1 MKIYR
6 LNDYQIIEPV
16 SGRSTTMKKTLKRI
30 LTDGIF
36 STVTLITAAFITLI
50 ANRIFDTHLELSSRF
65 AMNLISLKLSRI
77 AVPIL
82 VFALAEIM
90 RRSEKKISIV
100 IAAYLSGIAYGVA
113 YVLYCA
119 VSKVEILFWEDNIF
133 GIFFW
138 TSLFIYIISRVS
150 CAMKAKDKKS
160 VLTYMLVLITALIIS
175 VATAV
180 FYIEP
185 DIIVIPD
192 SISIIIKNAA
202 RVLFMSPLVSRRGVG
217 MVIMGVLFY
226 LVRDRKYQCLVYLA
240 FCAFSLVGALYGV
253 NGYWHD
259 SYQYYMIL
267 ALPLIF
273 LYRKEHA

>member
-1 MKIYR
+1 
-6 LNDYQIIEPV
+6 
-16 SGRSTTMKKTLKRI
+16 
-30 LTDGIF
+30 
-36 STVTLITAAFITLI
+36 
-50 ANRIFDTHLELSSRF
+50 
-65 AMNLISLKLSRI
+65 MNLISLKLSRI
-77 AVPIL
+77 AVPLL

-90 RRSEKKISIV
+90 RRSEKKIRIV

-192 SISIIIKNAA
+192 SISMDIIKNAA

-217 MVIMGVLFY
+217 MVIMGLLFY
-226 LVRDRKYQCLVYLA
+226 LVRDRNYQCLV
-240 FCAFSLVGALYGV
+240 
-253 NGYWHD
+253 
-259 SYQYYMIL
+259 
-267 ALPLIF
+267 
-273 LYRKEHA
+273 

>member
-1 MKIYR
+1 
-6 LNDYQIIEPV
+6 
-16 SGRSTTMKKTLKRI
+16 MKKTLTR
-30 LTDGIF
+30 IF
-36 STVTLITAAFITLI
+36 SDGVFSTMTLITVAFITLI
-50 ANRIFDTHLELSSRF
+50 ANGIFDRHLEFSNRF

-77 AVPIL
+77 AVPLL
-82 VFALAEIM
+82 VFVLAEIM
-90 RRSEKKISIV
+90 RRSEKKMKIV

-138 TSLFIYIISRVS
+138 TSVFIYIISRVS

-185 DIIVIPD
+185 DIIAIPD
-192 SISIIIKNAA
+192 SISMDIIKNAA
-202 RVLFMSPLVSRRGVG
+202 RVLLMSPLVIRRGVG

-226 LVRDRKYQCLVYLA
+226 LVRDRRYQCLIYLA
-240 FCAFSLVGALYGV
+240 FCVFSLVGALYGV

-259 SYQYYMIL
+259 SYQYYMII

-273 LYRKEHA
+273 FYRKERA